1 MRSMRL
7 KLSVLASVCAVALA
21 IVPAA
26 SATTVG
32 IFVGSTQVG
41 TATITT
47 SGKCGSFTLTG
58 GDVCLSVTMTGG
70 NLLRVGGDVIGL
82 AGTLGTADVTDVSPN
97 IDYDSSGLLSIVN
110 HPCNANLGGSS
121 AICITA
127 GSGSNLS
134 TLNLVLD
141 GSITGIYGFHVIG
154 PACGPAGEEGYP
166 TCFSTTGPPATVPEP
181 GTLGLLGTGLLG
193 LAGLVRRHLL
203 S

>member
-1 MRSMRL
+1 MRTTL
-7 KLSVLASVCAVALA
+7 KLSILAFVSAVVLAV
-21 IVPAA
+21 VPVA

-41 TATITT
+41 TATLTT
-47 SGKCGSFTLTG
+47 SGTCGSFTLTS
-58 GDVCLSVTMTGG
+58 GDVCLSVTMSGG

-82 AGTLGTADVTDVSPN
+82 SGTLGSADLTDVSPN
-97 IDYDSSGLLSIVN
+97 IDSDSSGLLSIVN
-110 HPCNANLGGSS
+110 HPCNSNLGGSS

-154 PACGPAGEEGYP
+154 PACGPRGEDGYP
-166 TCFSTTGPPATVPEP
+166 TCFSTTGPPTTIPEP
-181 GTLGLLGTGLLG
+181 GSLGLLGTGLVA
-193 LAGLVRRHLL
+193 LAGLVRRRFL